1 LEPVVAVDQ
10 MGVAVVLV
18 VSIEPELSHFS
29 IIQFMKSPLEPE
41 EPGLVIWGALAHLQF
56 LLEIQQSHLWRDKM
70 VVTLLVELDKMAAQM
85 VDNMEIQLELMEVL
99 ELHRQ

>member
-1 LEPVVAVDQ
+1 
-10 MGVAVVLV
+10 
-18 VSIEPELSHFS
+18 
-29 IIQFMKSPLEPE
+29 
-41 EPGLVIWGALAHLQF
+41 
-56 LLEIQQSHLWRDKM
+56 M

>member
-29 IIQFMKSPLEPE
+29 II
-41 EPGLVIWGALAHLQF
+41 
-56 LLEIQQSHLWRDKM
+56 
-70 VVTLLVELDKMAAQM
+70 
-85 VDNMEIQLELMEVL
+85 
-99 ELHRQ
+99 